1 MINFRIAFL
10 PQLVTE
16 RQIKMAVTR
25 NNLLNNTPIRDQ
37 YIRGVK
43 LLKNDFLRSNWPN
56 TYDIFVI
63 WHFYSMMTHTP
74 PDTNDGR
81 NAAHSGPAFL
91 PWHRWMLILL
101 ENHLQRVLNDSNFGL
116 PYWNWAIDGDLPLS
130 QQPLSPLWSNDC
142 MGGSGS
148 PVNNG
153 PFAVGSWQVNIEG
166 SLDQNGNPVVV
177 STNRGLQRELGMD
190 PLGPRLPTT
199 SQIKTIVDANGT
211 DVIFDTFPWNQSS
224 SGFRNSLEGWPNGPS
239 AHNRIH
245 VWIGGDMA
253 PATSPND
260 PAFYLNHCNVD
271 RIWAGWQQIHNNPS
285 YLPAAN
291 ESSSLMYHRL
301 DDLLYAITIDPLFDP
316 IYQGNVTPANLIDTS
331 SIYAYDTINDLS

>member
-1 MINFRIAFL
+1 
-10 PQLVTE
+10 
-16 RQIKMAVTR
+16 
-25 NNLLNNTPIRDQ
+25 
-37 YIRGVK
+37 
-43 LLKNDFLRSNWPN
+43 
-56 TYDIFVI
+56 
-63 WHFYSMMTHTP
+63 MTHTP

-116 PYWNWAIDGDLPLS
+116 PYWNWAIDGDLPQS

-166 SLDQNGNPVVV
+166 ALDQNGNPVVV

-211 DVIFDTFPWNQSS
+211 DVIQ
-224 SGFRNSLEGWPNGPS
+224 GRNSNL
-239 AHNRIH
+239 
-245 VWIGGDMA
+245 
-253 PATSPND
+253 
-260 PAFYLNHCNVD
+260 
-271 RIWAGWQQIHNNPS
+271 
-285 YLPAAN
+285 
-291 ESSSLMYHRL
+291 RL
-301 DDLLYAITIDPLFDP
+301 
-316 IYQGNVTPANLIDTS
+316 
-331 SIYAYDTINDLS
+331 